1 MHEDEALLI
10 VWLTLPAAAAG
21 CCTELQTAGRPLQ
34 LRFQQCQYSGEQATQ
49 WYRVLS
55 RSRLYSGAAS
65 TGTPSGFLEVGELV
79 CAEAA
84 VQSSAV
90 SSPMVQDAQKAAGG
104 QSTPTERIAVRRQ
117 RGPRIG
123 WVSLVNEA
131 GKTMLQSVS
140 TLSKLG
146 SGCNAAWGGGD
157 GAGAVGSLSDVGTGK
172 HCTEAERLFSI
183 ELLQGRLQDDALA
196 LAASMSARMTA
207 LRELVDKKEADLLA
221 EIQGAVDRQSA
232 QLQQKKELCSTSR
245 RVDLPESILDSDR
258 FLAEVDACLHQ
269 VSALSVVTP
278 SATHVLRRHAVDI
291 AAPASASASP
301 ALELPRDLRQLRAT
315 KTNETPSR
323 ESGARMFRRSL
334 SEQQDGDGGN
344 GRRLAPIHSSPAAA
358 ALTIDASLD
367 LRGELSESPSPSPV
381 GNVHRACDGIDTINM
396 GATFSPQ
403 QAEMG
408 GASCRQMA
416 TRTSAAAS
424 VASNPAKSNAAE
436 GSVTAGS
443 QTAQQQQ
450 PHATRLINL
459 PIASGSAGATR
470 KIETPSKK
478 RRMDAFRKS
487 SSSAINA

>member
-1 MHEDEALLI
+1 MHENEALLI
-10 VWLTLPAAAAG
+10 VCLTRPVATG

-65 TGTPSGFLEVGELV
+65 SGTPSGFLEVGELV
-79 CAEAA
+79 CADAEPA
-84 VQSSAV
+84 VQPSAV
-90 SSPMVQDAQKAAGG
+90 SSPLVQDAEKPTGG
-104 QSTPTERIAVRRQ
+104 QSTPVERIAVRRQ

-140 TLSKLG
+140 TFSKLG
-146 SGCNAAWGGGD
+146 SAD
-157 GAGAVGSLSDVGTGK
+157 AVGSLNGVGAGK

-183 ELLQGRLQDDALA
+183 ELLEGRLQDDALG

-207 LRELVDKKEADLLA
+207 LRELIDQKEADLLA

-232 QLQQKKELCSTSR
+232 QLQQTKKLCSTSR
-245 RVDLPESILDSDR
+245 RVDLPASALDSDR

-278 SATHVLRRHAVDI
+278 SAAHVLPRHPVGI
-291 AAPASASASP
+291 AAPATASAST

-315 KTNETPSR
+315 KTNETPLR
-323 ESGARMFRRSL
+323 ESAARMFRRSL
-334 SEQQDGDGGN
+334 SEQQGVGHGSYGG
-344 GRRLAPIHSSPAAA
+344 GIHSSPAAA
-358 ALTIDASLD
+358 ALAIDASLD
-367 LRGELSESPSPSPV
+367 LRGELSDSPSPSPV
-381 GNVHRACDGIDTINM
+381 SNAHRTCDGIDAINM

-403 QAEMG
+403 QAEMD
-408 GASCRQMA
+408 GASSRQME
-416 TRTSAAAS
+416 TRSSAAAS
-424 VASNPAKSNAAE
+424 DASNPAKISAAK

-450 PHATRLINL
+450 PHTTRLINL